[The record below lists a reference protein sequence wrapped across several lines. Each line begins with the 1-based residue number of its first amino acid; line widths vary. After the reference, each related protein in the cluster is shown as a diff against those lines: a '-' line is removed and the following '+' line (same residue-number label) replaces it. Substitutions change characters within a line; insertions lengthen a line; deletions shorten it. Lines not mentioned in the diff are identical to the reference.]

1 MLLSSDA
8 GIGGGYTPSSSGSTS
23 SSSRS
28 AALSAC
34 SARARSA
41 SSTTTCGALDGGEF
55 VEVESTFDGPGR
67 ELLDLGEKDMPREVA
82 LGIWTGGYISKGAEK
97 DSRFTDSSISESL
110 SSGIGIFVARS
121 SDSSSVP
128 AWP

>member
-41 SSTTTCGALDGGEF
+41 SSTTTCGAIDGGEF
-55 VEVESTFDGPGR
+55 VEVESALEGPGR
-67 ELLDLGEKDMPREVA
+67 ELLDLGEKDAPCGCA
-82 LGIWTGGYISKGAEK
+82 LGTLMGLYIS
-97 DSRFTDSSISESL
+97 
-110 SSGIGIFVARS
+110 
-121 SDSSSVP
+121 
-128 AWP
+128 